1 MFGACKYLL
10 HDDIGIN
17 EVDMVAERRPAAE
30 RLYERAVEASLRR
43 EEVRKTKQIE
53 ELRSQLEG
61 LAEKPYISP
70 ASRALSKGP
79 SHTSHFYEYNQDW
92 NRKREAKLQKE
103 RDEQEAKRLLEA
115 AEKQMQLK
123 EYYEKYRKDKEKI
136 DSARRSQRSKSPLT
150 GEGKK
155 CPAPPPQPS
164 NCCLTAAFRPAISDF
179 AQKLSREGK
188 VEDRLLLLQKEK
200 ELKEEEKKLEELEKE
215 LKEKEERYKKA
226 MKAGHDE
233 MYKKCSFLVTKR

>member
-17 EVDMVAERRPAAE
+17 EVDLIAERRPAAE
-30 RLYERAVEASLRR
+30 RLYERAVEASKRR
-43 EEVRKTKQIE
+43 EESRKAKQIE

-79 SHTSHFYEYNQDW
+79 NHSSQFYEYNQDW
-92 NRKREAKLQKE
+92 IRKREAKLQKD
-103 RDEQEAKRLLEA
+103 RDEKEAKRLLEV
-115 AEKQMQLK
+115 AEKQIQLK
-123 EYYEKYRKDKEKI
+123 EYYEKYKKDKEKI

-155 CPAPPPQPS
+155 CPTPPPPPSIFSSNIAFQPV
-164 NCCLTAAFRPAISDF
+164 ISDF
-179 AQKLSREGK
+179 AKKLSREGK
-188 VEDRLLLLQKEK
+188 VEDRLLILQKEK
-200 ELKEEEKKLEELEKE
+200 QLKEEEKKLEELEKE
-215 LKEKEERYKKA
+215 LKEKEEKYKKA
-226 MKAGHDE
+226 MKTGHDE
-233 MYKKCSFLVTKR
+233 MYKKCSASLT